1 MKKLITNLTYVILI
15 LFIIVSLLPAQNIST
30 KNALDGYEYLIS
42 KEKSVNVSSS
52 EDSVLTELGRWG
64 EGPCY
69 TVQPVG
75 NYIAVGNGSELQIID
90 FNIPSNPVLIGKV
103 LTESTIRDMA
113 VFGNYIFKIFPF
125 QVIDVS
131 DPTEPKIVY
140 MDTIGFADTKI
151 TIKGNYAYI
160 GDFVGYIYIMDI
172 SNPLAPKRLGTMF
185 ASGEDVLSITVK
197 ENFLYASTWA
207 SYLIDIFD
215 ISDKNN
221 PKFISNYS
229 TSSSAPFLKIEN
241 NFLFEAGASY
251 QGFKI
256 ININNAPDLTLTGT
270 VNIGH
275 HVYDITLA
283 DTLVYLTGV
292 IGNSLTYWGVLTILN
307 IADTSHP
314 KVISTTQINNPH
326 FGSGPH
332 LLKDKNIYITVGR
345 GLTIMN
351 VDNLL
356 KPKQIGYYATAFETR
371 RIEVK
376 GNYAFIASD
385 YVGLKVVDF
394 SNPAQPKTVGEFI
407 TNKSVY
413 DIALAGN
420 TIYLYGDSAF
430 FSIDISVPSNPKK
443 ISELTIPA
451 PDDNGTYLEYK
462 KLTVLNH
469 YAFTTFRDSSVT
481 IFNIS
486 DPSKMNILGKI
497 KTVARPVKVGVTQSE
512 DSLIIY
518 IAEVDSGLQIYA
530 WVNNSFSMV
539 NKIKE
544 NLPIV
549 GLKIRDKNLF
559 LASDAGLN
567 IYDISKNKN
576 PYLISRIL
584 VSAGSFPDIS
594 ISGDY
599 TYMEGDGHLVII
611 NIKDLLNPKEVEDI
625 MYPSRVVTAFGNI
638 VFLGISLNG
647 ILILENKLV
656 TSTNDL
662 LTNDLKSTFKLYQN
676 YPNPFNPAT
685 TIEFSM
691 PPGTGNNSLV
701 LLKVYD
707 ILGKEIRTIFDEVKE
722 PGNYKILFNAEGLPS
737 GVYFYTFKVGEYSET
752 KKFIILK

>member
-1 MKKLITNLTYVILI
+1 M
-15 LFIIVSLLPAQNIST
+15 LLDTPAPRHPQRPP
-30 KNALDGYEYLIS
+30 D
-42 KEKSVNVSSS
+42 
-52 EDSVLTELGRWG
+52 
-64 EGPCY
+64 
-69 TVQPVG
+69 
-75 NYIAVGNGSELQIID
+75 
-90 FNIPSNPVLIGKV
+90 
-103 LTESTIRDMA
+103 
-113 VFGNYIFKIFPF
+113 
-125 QVIDVS
+125 
-131 DPTEPKIVY
+131 
-140 MDTIGFADTKI
+140 
-151 TIKGNYAYI
+151 
-160 GDFVGYIYIMDI
+160 
-172 SNPLAPKRLGTMF
+172 APPPRHR
-185 ASGEDVLSITVK
+185 A
-197 ENFLYASTWA
+197 
-207 SYLIDIFD
+207 
-215 ISDKNN
+215 
-221 PKFISNYS
+221 
-229 TSSSAPFLKIEN
+229 SAPP
-241 NFLFEAGASY
+241 
-251 QGFKI
+251 
-256 ININNAPDLTLTGT
+256 AP
-270 VNIGH
+270 
-275 HVYDITLA
+275 
-283 DTLVYLTGV
+283 
-292 IGNSLTYWGVLTILN
+292 SCRCR
-307 IADTSHP
+307 P
-314 KVISTTQINNPH
+314 RP
-326 FGSGPH
+326 P
-332 LLKDKNIYITVGR
+332 
-345 GLTIMN
+345 
-351 VDNLL
+351 
-356 KPKQIGYYATAFETR
+356 R
-371 RIEVK
+371 RRS
-376 GNYAFIASD
+376 APRRARF
-385 YVGLKVVDF
+385 
-394 SNPAQPKTVGEFI
+394 P
-407 TNKSVY
+407 NKSVY

-662 LTNDLKSTFKLYQN
+662 LTNVLKSTFKLYQN
-676 YPNPFNPAT
+676 YPNPFNPCYYHRVFNAT
-685 TIEFSM
+685 RNIE
-691 PPGTGNNSLV
+691 NNSFST
-701 LLKVYD
+701 Y
-707 ILGKEIRTIFDEVKE
+707 
-722 PGNYKILFNAEGLPS
+722 
-737 GVYFYTFKVGEYSET
+737 
-752 KKFIILK
+752 